1 MFSLFSNFLLCNY
14 ARSPV
19 FNNLLMCI
27 YAWTPVFS
35 SFVIYNCTNTCVHI
49 PVYRYKVLINGYS
62 NTGTIV
68 HKYYSTQMSVNRYL
82 YKVTDLKLSF
92 TFHMHSFIVNHQH
105 VVVLMY
111 NCNYKSRSIR
121 FDGFSCTSSLVRVPA
136 DRHLCIIV
144 HVCGCLLT

>member
-1 MFSLFSNFLLCNY
+1 MGNRQNVYSYTGTKYSL
-14 ARSPV
+14 
-19 FNNLLMCI
+19 
-27 YAWTPVFS
+27 T
-35 SFVIYNCTNTCVHI
+35 
-49 PVYRYKVLINGYS
+49 GYS

-111 NCNYKSRSIR
+111 NCNYKSRGI
-121 FDGFSCTSSLVRVPA
+121 CTQVFVQLYITKE
-136 DRHLCIIV
+136 LNTGV
-144 HVCGCLLT
+144 HA